1 MQKAKTKIVPPYKHK
16 PSATPKRKKEY
27 LTSTRRILTFAL
39 IAAVYWFIQ
48 NPPGVTMINPAR
60 PPDPILEP
68 AEVEKIRSAGAT
80 RSYRLQILGV
90 GLQGDLVW
98 LDAQTAVYLSNNAN
112 GDPVVVS
119 IQLESEEIR
128 VEVL

>member
-68 AEVEKIRSAGAT
+68 AEVEKILT
-80 RSYRLQILGV
+80 LQETK
-90 GLQGDLVW
+90 D
-98 LDAQTAVYLSNNAN
+98 VYLL
-112 GDPVVVS
+112 GPVSSDDAS
-119 IQLESEEIR
+119 IIAIAGLDENSS
-128 VEVL
+128 